1 MNYVKMMIFLVIF
14 LSMLPSSI
22 AWWNSD
28 WKYRQQIIINNSMNN
43 NTLTDYQIP
52 INITYDTN
60 MQPDFSDLRFT
71 WYNSTDSSEVEIPY
85 WIEDKNNSNWAYVWV
100 KVKQIQANSYTNIYL
115 YYGNTTEVNST
126 SRAKDVFMLF
136 TSAKDDML
144 TPWLIYD
151 GDVGTNNEIY
161 YNSSA
166 EAVVLKAS
174 WSWGA
179 SIYFNKS
186 FEYDTGF
193 VFESNTT
200 ILYDILYPAPRFGI
214 GLSSGYPPYSAS
226 WCGYGTDIIT
236 FCEWHNVLN
245 KIHSQVVT
253 NNSMNDSGELD
264 FNRNNHIFKIVSTQG
279 NTSFYI
285 DNSLKWSINVTYKNV
300 TFVPY
305 HMVDGAAIPN
315 VQYQYIFWDRVRKY
329 SFPEPTYSFGSKETY
344 QQLTLTITKL
354 PHTININ
361 QSFNLTIN
369 ATLNNIPL
377 TTLTQDNFLLTIGNK
392 PLTITDFI
400 NNPDNTY
407 TLTTSIPYNLLG
419 RHQITIQLIYNNSTA
434 TNSSSIFAITHIPL
448 DKLRKS
454 LFITDNNW
462 KNILSLVS
470 LKVPTIISDTIDDR
484 IIHYINQY
492 WPMRIFILGNVSGN
506 TGSYE
511 IVTYRITDYNDIPDL
526 FYPNITGVYA
536 GNDKGKN
543 IRASLIASI
552 LNKPLVFNISYA
564 DNNYKLYQNTTEEIE
579 NLYLQLMKN
588 QNKNINYLIVSN
600 YNPFSAIIAANKNAF
615 ILLTTATNPDTV
627 YNNIVSTV
635 NKLNSYGFYINNTE
649 YIINGS
655 YLLLMDNIKS
665 FEREDPVEK
674 QQLLGII
681 NFNDPLDGNKFDS
694 DLDYGDLNNDTLID
708 VAVGRLPNDNT
719 IASLMFARDFNPNY
733 KTALVAAE
741 YLHQNWASILL
752 YAGGGMWNGRTI
764 AKTLED
770 QGYTVDRLVERRAD
784 PIRFLSDL
792 TPTSIKD
799 FLDTTKDI
807 SKKVAKHLGKTVAKI
822 VSKVLIVLKGMQYA
836 EQSLEMYLEYD
847 WKSISPDWV
856 GALNYLVTNF
866 PLNASNRTEIE
877 NFVVNLV
884 GNYLWPKPWKTLNQS
899 NLINSLPK
907 KDIIYY
913 EGRGNGSS
921 WILPNVF
928 PDDTGFLGYKEFIN
942 SLENYQ
948 YNGSNS
954 FYPSDIP
961 NIDSKIVWDNSDL
974 AAKGDMLNSFLNKGS
989 ASFIGMSAI
998 NYAPFS
1004 SEIDTRF
1011 FKQGSTIGQSLIQAI
1026 NEFADDTFVWDPFNL
1041 FTLSAIKSKTLR
1053 GFILYGDPSLIK
1065 DPIIEKQNYT
1075 QTTNCNNSI
1084 CTTNII
1090 IPVSYNLVESNGST
1104 TIETDADNHLL
1115 ELFKPII
1122 PLKNFEYFLP
1132 FDAVILSSSV
1142 TNSNVTYQ
1150 NITLPTVN
1158 LLSHSGL
1165 NFTSNNIST
1174 ELYPPEF
1181 YKLQINKTIDNRTR
1195 IKLVHAVIQ
1204 YNQSNLT
1211 ATVFNTINLTLTYI
1225 SPLEFS
1231 ASANDILLGQ
1241 TVSIPITI
1249 WSNVSDNA
1257 TLYIT
1262 IENQTSSQTFTEDF
1276 ILTEGTNNLS
1286 FSYTPQTPGN
1296 YQAKIILVKHD
1307 PIIVGPRIVTFKV
1320 NSDNTAPTTYDN
1332 SDGNWHYMDQTITL
1346 TCVDDLSGC
1355 KQTLYCIDT
1364 IGACYP
1370 NTIYSSPITIS
1381 CPDGNLCIYYVR
1393 YNSIDNFG
1401 NVETIKTSNKIIIDK
1416 TRAKRLLLNENKYV
1430 QNQVQPISNQTQE
1443 TKNNTNVNKIQI
1455 PTETKPSTITGFFA
1469 LFTEPTI
1476 IILILGILLVA
1487 VFVLFIVKFL

>member
-1 MNYVKMMIFLVIF
+1 
-14 LSMLPSSI
+14 MLPSSI

-28 WKYRQQIIINNSMNN
+28 LKYRQQIIINNSMNN

-71 WYNSTDSSEVEIPY
+71 WYNFTDNSEVEIPY
-85 WIEDKNNSNWAYVWV
+85 WIENKNNSNWAYVWV
-100 KVKQIQANSYTNIYL
+100 KIREIPANKSSIIYL
-115 YYGNTTEVNST
+115 YYGNLNVST
-126 SRAKDVFMLF
+126 SSNATDTFILF
-136 TSAKDDML
+136 ENLNDNSLDNFDIICASGGWSINNGIL
-144 TPWLIYD
+144 T
-151 GDVGTNNEIY
+151 V
-161 YNSSA
+161 
-166 EAVVLKAS
+166 
-174 WSWGA
+174 
-179 SIYFNKS
+179 
-186 FEYDTGF
+186 
-193 VFESNTT
+193 
-200 ILYDILYPAPRFGI
+200 
-214 GLSSGYPPYSAS
+214 LSSGDIGATIKSKYSYPIKNTLIETGMYKTVSSIGYCSPCTSCIPNGKSDSGFNYA
-226 WCGYGTDIIT
+226 WQNGNIICGDTPANGATYGTIYVSGGVSNYNQSRGISIQVNTSRMEGNFPYTDDIFRKNVWLAVNDFNST
-236 FCEWHNVLN
+236 FNV
-245 KIHSQVVT
+245 
-253 NNSMNDSGELD
+253 GELGS
-264 FNRNNHIFKIVSTQG
+264 ITLEG
-279 NTSFYI
+279 PI
-285 DNSLKWSINVTYKNV
+285 DNVNAHVMFSMRIAWGRCGGIGGFSIK
-300 TFVPY
+300 
-305 HMVDGAAIPN
+305 DWIR
-315 VQYQYIFWDRVRKY
+315 IRKY
-329 SFPEPTYSFGSKETY
+329 SFPEPTYSFGPKETY

-354 PHTININ
+354 PHTINLN

-369 ATLNNIPL
+369 ATLNNAPL
-377 TTLTQDNFLLTIGNK
+377 TTLTQDNFLLTIDNK

-400 NNPDNTY
+400 NNLDGTY
-407 TLTTSIPYNLLG
+407 TLTTYIPYNLLG
-419 RHQITIQLIYNNSTA
+419 RHQITIQLTYNNSTV

-454 LFITDNNW
+454 LFIADNNW
-462 KNILSLVS
+462 KNILSLVP
-470 LKVPTIISDTIDDR
+470 LKLPTIISDTIDDR

-492 WPMRIFILGNVSGN
+492 WPMRIFIVGNVSGN
-506 TGSYE
+506 TGGYE

-526 FYPNITGVYA
+526 FYPNVTGVYA
-536 GNDKGKN
+536 GNDKGKS

-600 YNPFSAIIAANKNAF
+600 YNPLSAIIAANKNAF
-615 ILLTTATNPDTV
+615 ILLTTATNPNTV
-627 YNNIVSTV
+627 YSNIVSTV

-649 YIINGS
+649 YLINGS

-674 QQLLGII
+674 QKLLGII

-708 VAVGRLPNDNT
+708 VAIGRLPNDNT
-719 IASLMFARDFNPNY
+719 IASLMFARAFNPNH

-807 SKKVAKHLGKTVAKI
+807 SKKVAKYLGKTLAKI
-822 VSKVLIVLKGMQYA
+822 VSKILIVLKGMQYA

-847 WKSISPDWV
+847 WKSISPDWA
-856 GALNYLVTNF
+856 GALNYVITNF
-866 PLNASNRTEIE
+866 PLNVSNRTEVE

-1026 NEFADDTFVWDPFNL
+1026 NEFADDAFVWDPFNL

-1075 QTTNCNNSI
+1075 QTTNCINSI

-1132 FDAVILSSSV
+1132 FDAVILSNSV

-1174 ELYPPEF
+1174 ELYPSEV

-1211 ATVFNTINLTLTYI
+1211 ATVFTTINLTLTYI

-1257 TLYIT
+1257 KLYVT
-1262 IENQTSSQTFTEDF
+1262 IENQTSSQTFTQDF

-1320 NSDNTAPTTYDN
+1320 NSDNIAPITYDN
-1332 SDGNWHYMDQTITL
+1332 SDGNWHYVDQIITL

-1370 NTIYSSPITIS
+1370 DTIYSSPITIS
-1381 CPDGNLCIYYVR
+1381 CPDGNLCIYYLR

-1401 NVETIKTSNKIIIDK
+1401 NAEPIKTSNKIIIDK
-1416 TRAKRLLLNENKYV
+1416 TRAKRLILNENKYV
-1430 QNQVQPISNQTQE
+1430 QNQVQSISNQTQE